1 MGQVKLTITLSESDV
16 AALDRFAHAAGL
28 NSRSA
33 AIQQA
38 IRQLP
43 DLVLEDAHADAWSEW
58 ESSDEARWWEATAAD
73 GLTDAAR

>member
-43 DLVLEDAHADAWSEW
+43 DPVLEDAYAEAWSEW
-58 ESSDEARWWEATAAD
+58 ESSGHARSWETITTNNPC
-73 GLTDAAR
+73 L